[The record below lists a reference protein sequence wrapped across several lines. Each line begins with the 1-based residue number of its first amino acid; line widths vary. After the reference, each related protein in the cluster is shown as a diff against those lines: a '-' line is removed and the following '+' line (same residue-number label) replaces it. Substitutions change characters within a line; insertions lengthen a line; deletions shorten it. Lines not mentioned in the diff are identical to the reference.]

1 MAEMTQHSILDAV
14 VENTNAFITS
24 VPKSQRKK
32 FGQFFTTAKT
42 ARFMASLFCID
53 LNKQE
58 LFLLDAGAGT
68 GILSAALLDYIFQ
81 LGFTGDVN
89 LTCYETDTVVLPIL
103 KQNLELAK
111 EKYGIN
117 YSIRTDNYITS
128 QYFGEGTLIDE
139 DSNKY
144 DYIIG
149 NPPYMKLSKDAPDV
163 HERGMI

>member
-1 MAEMTQHSILDAV
+1 MAEMTQQSILDAV

-81 LGFTGDVN
+81 F
-89 LTCYETDTVVLPIL
+89 P
-103 KQNLELAK
+103 
-111 EKYGIN
+111 
-117 YSIRTDNYITS
+117 S
-128 QYFGEGTLIDE
+128 
-139 DSNKY
+139 
-144 DYIIG
+144 
-149 NPPYMKLSKDAPDV
+149 
-163 HERGMI
+163 